1 MEVTGHYV
9 MEYVKWSQ
17 WNDISEFFVLIY
29 LGFKTINLIQ
39 LSENIFKY
47 VRNLGIWIY
56 FFNCTFY
63 ETYRSDE
70 SKTYLSFKTIPK
82 EQNVSLF
89 KILLTHW
96 NDIFVMMD

>member
-9 MEYVKWSQ
+9 MEHVKSSQ
-17 WNDISEFFVLIY
+17 WNDGSEFLVLIC

-47 VRNLGIWIY
+47 VRNWVFKSI

-63 ETYRSDE
+63 EIYKSDE

-96 NDIFVMMD
+96 NNIFIMMD